1 MLCSYPHW
9 RAAGTNRKAREL
21 SPWLLLFVGA
31 IYLFVA
37 VEFYLAAK
45 YGLCLAFVAYAV
57 SNIGFMIEALRQ

>member
-1 MLCSYPHW
+1 M
-9 RAAGTNRKAREL
+9 

-57 SNIGFMIEALRQ
+57 SNLGFAFEAMRQ